1 MAYSDLNYAPPK
13 VVKAVFGL
21 TDGKFT
27 MLSVQGKFR
36 FKRKYKNPLVLM
48 DSLASLYE
56 DRENIVVKRWGY
68 DYESPQEKY
77 ESMMRTKLT
86 GHPRC
91 FFRISGDVPDAY
103 YRAFYRGRALK
114 VCIFV
119 FDGIARC
126 VCFSREHADE
136 LEQLF
141 FAFDEGKV
149 DVEG

>member
-48 DSLASLYE
+48 DSLASMYE
-56 DRENIVVKRWGY
+56 DRENIVLKRWGY
-68 DYESPQEKY
+68 DYESPKEKY
-77 ESMMRTKLT
+77 EKMMQTMLK

-114 VCIFV
+114 VCVYV
-119 FDGIARC
+119 FDGFARC
-126 VCFSREHADE
+126 VCFSREHEDE

-149 DVEG
+149 DIEG